1 MEIERKNLNKT
12 INILM
17 KIPYRPA
24 KDNKS
29 VIFFPLASKTKNDD
43 NLVLDI
49 KGNKGAASYLKS
61 GLILTTNDVGN
72 TTIKLAYAQT
82 EYCPKFD
89 MEDYLELQDH
99 SISNKLVD
107 QILSYD
113 CLIVKNDYL
122 VGIYNL

>member
-12 INILM
+12 LNLLH

-29 VIFFPLASKTKNDD
+29 VIFFPLANKTKNDD
-43 NLVLDI
+43 SLVLDV
-49 KGNKGAASYLKS
+49 KSNRGATSYLRS
-61 GLILTTNDVGN
+61 GLILTVNDSGN
-72 TTIKLAYAQT
+72 TVVKLAYAQT

-89 MEDYLELQDH
+89 MCDYLDLQDH
-99 SISNKLVD
+99 SISNKIVD
-107 QILSYD
+107 QILEYD
-113 CLIVKNDYL
+113 CLIVKNEYL

>member
-12 INILM
+12 INTLM
-17 KIPYRPA
+17 KIPYKPA

-29 VIFFPLASKTKNDD
+29 VIFLPLASKTKNDD
-43 NLVLDI
+43 SLVLDV
-49 KGNKGAASYLKS
+49 KANRGSASYLRS
-61 GLILTTNDVGN
+61 GLILTVNDSGN
-72 TTIKLAYAQT
+72 TVVKLAYAQT

-89 MEDYLELQDH
+89 MEDYLDLQDH
-99 SISNKLVD
+99 SISSKITD
-107 QILSYD
+107 QILQYD